1 MAADNPNAIAFEL
14 ESSVF
19 CLKKTQAGVEFLVDG
34 ESMAEDLPM
43 AKINREDREVTFMG
57 RSAGKLASSQD
68 LETLATTLETWFPNT
83 TRVEHVHSVETFDSK
98 KSNGLT
104 VAKFSAEWCGPC
116 KMVAPAIDKMSN
128 KYPDVTFL
136 HVDGD
141 ELKQLMRRENASCY
155 PTFFFY
161 QDGEKQSQKIE
172 GADATKVEATLK
184 TLGAQPAE
192 VEENYAGDGELTIV
206 VERDTYIVEKE
217 EGGVSLTVNGKK
229 VLPAGKCPDVEV
241 DTDSKKVTIG
251 RGGGVIYNSPDYNVE
266 EIMQRIKAM
275 FPSHVVHVHS
285 AEQFDKIVKEN
296 KNVVAKYSAS
306 WCGPCHAIA
315 PFVKEL
321 SNEFENVVFLH
332 IDVDEVKQLSQREG
346 VSAMPTFDFWQDGK
360 KQEGKRIRGGNRNKL
375 KAQVQEFGA
384 N

>member
-1 MAADNPNAIAFEL
+1 MAADNPNVISFEL

-34 ESMAEDLPM
+34 ESMAKDLPV

-57 RSAGKLASSQD
+57 RSAGKLDSSQD
-68 LETLATTLETWFPNT
+68 LEAIATTLETWFPNT
-83 TRVEHVHSVETFDSK
+83 TRVEHIHKVEDFDNK

-141 ELKQLMRRENASCY
+141 ELKQLMRREGASCY

-161 QDGEKQSQKIE
+161 KDGDKQSTKVE
-172 GADATKVEATLK
+172 GADAAKVEGILK
-184 TLGAQPAE
+184 SLGAQEVE
-192 VEENYAGDGELTIV
+192 VEENYAGDGEVTIL
-206 VERDTYIVEKE
+206 VERDTYTIEKE
-217 EGGVSLTVNGKK
+217 AAGVSLTVNGEK

-241 DTDSKKVTIG
+241 DTDSKKVTVG
-251 RGGGVIYNSPDYNVE
+251 RGGGVIYNSPNYNVE
-266 EIMQRIKAM
+266 EIMERIKAM
-275 FPSHVVHVHS
+275 FPTRVVHVHS
-285 AEQFDKIVKEN
+285 AEQFDKIVQEN
-296 KNVVAKYSAS
+296 KNVVAKFSAS

-332 IDVDEVKQLSQREG
+332 IDVDGAKELSQREG

-360 KQEGKRIRGGNRNKL
+360 KLENKRIRGGDRNKL
-375 KAQVQEFGA
+375 KTQVKAFGA